1 MKIQVENV
9 SPVERKVSIEVDPDR
24 VAQEL
29 ERAYQGLGRRVK
41 LRGFRPGKA
50 PRKVLERH
58 FRSEVENEVVEK
70 IVQATFAEA
79 VRAESIAAVAPP
91 HVSVSEG
98 VAEGQPLKYTARVEV
113 KPKVEPKDYRGLEVT
128 RKPPEVTDQMVSDEL
143 TKLQDGRAQLVAA
156 EGRFEA
162 QEGDWAVIDH
172 EGTIDGKPFEGSRAE
187 GVTVRVAPGPISE
200 GNLDALKGKKIGE
213 TIEIDEPF
221 AADHRVEELRGKVA
235 HMKVAL
241 KGLKVRQLPPLD
253 DAFAKEIG
261 IDGVETLDALRARIR
276 ADLERREKRRSETEL
291 KDALVQ
297 AALAKNEF
305 EVPPA
310 LVERAI
316 DAMIEGAAERFARS
330 GIDIRRLELDFA
342 RMRADLREQAL
353 LQVRGALL
361 LEAIADAEKIEV
373 TDEDLQGEAVRI
385 AEELGAPLAKVQQQM
400 RGKDA
405 REALKN
411 RVREDK
417 ALSVL
422 TSAASIKNT
431 SQH

>member
-29 ERAYQGLGRRVK
+29 ERAYVGLGRRVK

-50 PRKVLERH
+50 PRKVLERQ
-58 FRSEVENEVVEK
+58 FRAEIEGEVLEK
-70 IVQATFAEA
+70 IVQQTFAEA
-79 VRAESIAAVAPP
+79 VKVESIPLVAPP

-98 VAEGQPLKYTARVEV
+98 VADGKPVRYTARVEV
-113 KPKVEPKDYRGLEVT
+113 KPSIEPKDYRGLEIS
-128 RKPPEVTDQMVSDEL
+128 RKPPEVTEQMVSDEL
-143 TKLQDGRAQLVAA
+143 SRLQESMSQLVPV

-172 EGTIDGKPFEGSRAE
+172 EGTIDGAPFEGGKAE
-187 GVTVRVAPGPISE
+187 GVTVKVAPGSISE
-200 GNLDALKGKKIGE
+200 GNLEALKGKKLDE
-213 TIEIDEPF
+213 TVELDEPF

-235 HMKVAL
+235 HMKVTLRAL
-241 KGLKVRQLPPLD
+241 KTRQLPALD
-253 DAFAKEIG
+253 DALAKEVG
-261 IDGVETLDALRARIR
+261 IEGIETLDALRARIR
-276 ADLERREKRRSETEL
+276 ADLEKREKRRAESEA
-291 KDALVQ
+291 KDALVK

-316 DAMIEGAAERFARS
+316 DAMLEGAAERFARS
-330 GIDIRRLELDFA
+330 GIDIRKLELDFA
-342 RMRADLREQAL
+342 RMRADMRDQAL

-373 TDEDLQGEAVRI
+373 TDEDLQAEAARI

-417 ALSVL
+417 ALALLS
-422 TSAASIKNT
+422 SAANIQSA
-431 SQH
+431 

>member
-29 ERAYQGLGRRVK
+29 ERAYVGLGRRVK

-50 PRKVLERH
+50 PRKVLERQ
-58 FRSEVENEVVEK
+58 FRAEIEGEVLEK
-70 IVQATFAEA
+70 IVQQTFAEA
-79 VRAESIAAVAPP
+79 VKVEAIPLVAPP

-98 VAEGQPLKYTARVEV
+98 VADGKPVRYTARVEV
-113 KPKVEPKDYRGLEVT
+113 KPSIEPKDYRGLEIS

-143 TKLQDGRAQLVAA
+143 SRLQESMAQLVPV

-172 EGTIDGKPFEGSRAE
+172 EGTIDGAPFEGGKAE
-187 GVTVRVAPGPISE
+187 GVTVKVAPGSISE
-200 GNLDALKGKKIGE
+200 GNLEALKGKRLDE

-221 AADHRVEELRGKVA
+221 AQDHRVEELRGKVA
-235 HMKVAL
+235 HMKVTLRAL
-241 KGLKVRQLPPLD
+241 KTRQLPALD
-253 DAFAKEIG
+253 DALAKEVG
-261 IDGVETLDALRARIR
+261 IEGIETLDALRARIR
-276 ADLERREKRRSETEL
+276 ADLEKREKRRAESEV
-291 KDALVQ
+291 KDALVK

-316 DAMIEGAAERFARS
+316 DAMLEGAAERFARS

-342 RMRADLREQAL
+342 RMRADMREQAL

-373 TDEDLQGEAVRI
+373 TDEDLQAEAARI
-385 AEELGAPLAKVQQQM
+385 AEELGAPLAKVQQQI

-417 ALSVL
+417 ALALLSS
-422 TSAASIKNT
+422 TANIQQST
-431 SQH
+431 

>member
-24 VAQEL
+24 VAEEL
-29 ERAYQGLGRRVK
+29 ERAYAGLGRRVK

-50 PRKVLERH
+50 PRKVLERQ
-58 FRSEVENEVVEK
+58 FRADIEGEVLEK
-70 IVQATFAEA
+70 IVQQTFAEA
-79 VRAESIAAVAPP
+79 VKVESIPLVAPP

-98 VAEGQPLKYTARVEV
+98 VAQGKPVRYTARVEV
-113 KPKVEPKDYRGLEVT
+113 KPSIEPKDYRGLEIT

-143 TKLQDGRAQLVAA
+143 TRLQESLSQLVPV

-172 EGTIDGKPFEGSRAE
+172 EGTIDGAPFEGGKAE
-187 GVTVRVAPGPISE
+187 GVTVKVAPGSISD
-200 GNLDALKGKKIGE
+200 GNLDALKGKRLDE
-213 TIEIDEPF
+213 TVELDEPF
-221 AADHRVEELRGKVA
+221 AEDHRVEELRGKIA
-235 HMKVAL
+235 HMKVTLRAL
-241 KGLKVRQLPPLD
+241 KTRQLPALD
-253 DAFAKEIG
+253 DALAKEVGVEG
-261 IDGVETLDALRARIR
+261 IETLDALRARIR
-276 ADLERREKRRSETEL
+276 SDLEKREKRRAESEV
-291 KDALVQ
+291 KDALVK

-316 DAMIEGAAERFARS
+316 DAMLEGAAERFARS
-330 GIDIRRLELDFA
+330 GIDIRKLELDFA
-342 RMRADLREQAL
+342 RMRADMREQAL

-373 TDEDLQGEAVRI
+373 TDEDLQAEAARI
-385 AEELGAPLAKVQQQM
+385 ADELGAPLAKVQQQM

-411 RVREDK
+411 KVREDK
-417 ALSVL
+417 ALALLS
-422 TSAASIKNT
+422 SAANIQSA
-431 SQH
+431 

>member
-24 VAQEL
+24 VAEEL
-29 ERAYQGLGRRVK
+29 ERAYAGLGRRVK

-50 PRKVLERH
+50 PRKVLERQ
-58 FRSEVENEVVEK
+58 FRADIEGEVLEK
-70 IVQATFAEA
+70 IVQQTFAEA
-79 VRAESIAAVAPP
+79 VKVESIPLVAPP

-98 VAEGQPLKYTARVEV
+98 VAQGKPVRYTARVEV
-113 KPKVEPKDYRGLEVT
+113 KPSIEPKDYRGLEIT

-143 TKLQDGRAQLVAA
+143 TRLQESLSQLVPV

-172 EGTIDGKPFEGSRAE
+172 EGTIDGAPFEGGKAE
-187 GVTVRVAPGPISE
+187 GVTVKVAPGSISE
-200 GNLDALKGKKIGE
+200 GNLDALKGKRLDE
-213 TIEIDEPF
+213 TVEIDEPF
-221 AADHRVEELRGKVA
+221 AEDHRVEELRGKVA
-235 HMKVAL
+235 HMKVTLRAL
-241 KGLKVRQLPPLD
+241 KTRQLPALD
-253 DAFAKEIG
+253 DALAKEV
-261 IDGVETLDALRARIR
+261 GVEGIETHDALRARIR
-276 ADLERREKRRSETEL
+276 SDLEKREKRRAESEV
-291 KDALVQ
+291 KDALVK

-316 DAMIEGAAERFARS
+316 DAMLEGAAERFARS
-330 GIDIRRLELDFA
+330 GIDIRKLELDFA
-342 RMRADLREQAL
+342 RMRADMREQAL

-373 TDEDLQGEAVRI
+373 TDEDLQAEAARI
-385 AEELGAPLAKVQQQM
+385 ADELGAPLAKVQQQM

-411 RVREDK
+411 KVREDK
-417 ALSVL
+417 ALALLS
-422 TSAASIKNT
+422 SAANIQSA
-431 SQH
+431 